1 MCTSGMFRSDP
12 QIMTLLKY
20 LKCIESAKEER
31 IQSILIKPGCSLA
44 RLMPSSAIETVNTPA
59 TVSPCMK
66 QNETQ

>member
-20 LKCIESAKEER
+20 LKRIESAKEER
-31 IQSILIKPGCSLA
+31 IQSVLIKPGCPLA
-44 RLMPSSAIETVNTPA
+44 RLMPSSAIETANSPA